1 MFVVMFR
8 WWWVVRFEVNINIGI
23 YFFMEWFVYLVVN
36 EWVIISIVDS
46 DLVENEKYCIV
57 VLKDCGVRM
66 KIC

>member
-23 YFFMEWFVYLVVN
+23 YFFMEWFVYLVVY
-36 EWVIISIVDS
+36 ERVIISIVDS

-57 VLKDCGVRM
+57 VLKDCSVRM

>member
-1 MFVVMFR
+1 
-8 WWWVVRFEVNINIGI
+8 
-23 YFFMEWFVYLVVN
+23 MEWFVYLVVN
-36 EWVIISIVDS
+36 ERVIISIVDS

>member
-36 EWVIISIVDS
+36 ERVIISIVDS

-57 VLKDCGVRM
+57 VLKNCGVGM